1 MYFSQQVSHVLLVN
15 MPTSEGL
22 INTLQ
27 DPVEKLRQEA
37 ARCPLAEEPD
47 QPGQKILPLPEP
59 LHQSDKGR
67 EGAVWRTN
75 EVTQM
80 ANEMGK
86 Q

>member
-1 MYFSQQVSHVLLVN
+1 

-59 LHQSDKGR
+59 LHQSDKGC
-67 EGAVWRTN
+67 EGAV
-75 EVTQM
+75 
-80 ANEMGK
+80 
-86 Q
+86 